1 MTSLCFENKRELGK
15 VHAYVHIYLS
25 ITFKLYIILDFMGQ
39 SSVLQ
44 SYSLVIN
51 CL

>member
-1 MTSLCFENKRELGK
+1 MRSLCFENKRELGK
-15 VHAYVHIYLS
+15 VHVYVHIYLS
-25 ITFKLYIILDFMGQ
+25 ITFKLYITLDFVGQ

-44 SYSLVIN
+44 SYSLVSN